1 MKKNMFDSCG
11 WLTAWCIGL
20 LLAVSLAASAENLTG
35 KVVRVSDGD
44 TFVLLIEGNKQVRVR
59 LHGIDAPEMSGG
71 QPYCRQ
77 SRQALA
83 DMIAGRTVSVKVH
96 NYDRYKRAVGTVI
109 DKKGVDVNL
118 QMIKTGMAWHY
129 SHFDDTPAYSRAEK
143 EARNGRKGLWKD
155 KNPVNPYQW
164 RKRNRQKHET
174 KSFNAP
180 TPEK

>member
-20 LLAVSLAASAENLTG
+20 LMAVSLAASAENLTG

-44 TFVLLIEGNKQVRVR
+44 TFVLLVDGRKQIRVR

-83 DMIAGRTVSVKVH
+83 DMIAGRIVTVKVH

-164 RKRNRQKHET
+164 RKRNR
-174 KSFNAP
+174 
-180 TPEK
+180 